1 VFTLVKTFFDNS
13 ATTRIDPRVLE
24 EMIPYYESKYGNP
37 SSLHSFGEDAKE
49 GMDLARTRTAK
60 AIGASPDEIFF
71 TSGGTESNNIALQGI
86 AFANRGKGNHI
97 ITSSIEHHAI
107 LHTCEFLERV
117 GFEVTY
123 LPVDREGLVDP
134 EMVRSAMRDD
144 TLLVSI
150 MTANNEIG
158 TIQSIGMIGRIAH
171 DAGVPFH
178 TDAVQAI
185 AKIPLDVGRDPID
198 LLSISAHKFHGPKGV
213 GALFVRGGLKVRPL
227 AYGGGQERGLR
238 PSTENVPGI
247 VGMGKAIEIGMEEME
262 SSVDR
267 MTAIRDGLIEGTLE
281 SVQGAYLNGHRA
293 RRLCNNANFRFNDV
307 EGEALVLSLDYL
319 GFATSTGSACSARS
333 SETSHVL
340 KALGLTPEQG
350 RGALR
355 VSLSKM
361 NTIAEADSFVDAIEQ
376 TVKRLRSL
384 APLGAMKRSTGG

>member
-1 VFTLVKTFFDNS
+1 
-13 ATTRIDPRVLE
+13 
-24 EMIPYYESKYGNP
+24 MIPYYESRYGNP
-37 SSLHSFGEDAKE
+37 SSLHSFGEEAKE
-49 GMDLARTRTAK
+49 GMELARTRTAK
-60 AIGASPDEIFF
+60 AIGVSPDEIFF

-97 ITSSIEHHAI
+97 ITSRIEHHAI
-107 LHTCEFLERV
+107 LLTCEFLERE

-123 LPVDREGLVDP
+123 LPVDGEGLVDP
-134 EMVRSAMRDD
+134 ETVRSAIRDD

-150 MTANNEIG
+150 MTANNEVG
-158 TIQSIGMIGRIAH
+158 TIQPIGEIGRIAH
-171 DAGVPFH
+171 EAGVPFH
-178 TDAVQAI
+178 TDAVQAV
-185 AKIPLDVGRDPID
+185 AKIPFDVGGDPID

-247 VGMGKAIEIGMEEME
+247 VGMGKAIEIGMEEMA

-267 MTAIRDGLIEGTLE
+267 MTAIRDRLIEGTLD
-281 SVQGAYLNGHRA
+281 SVQGAYLNGHRT
-293 RRLCNNANFRFNDV
+293 RRLCNNANFRFDDV

-361 NTIAEADSFVDAIEQ
+361 NTIAEADSLVDAIEQ